1 MEQKFYRCSH
11 CGKIIAVVKETGVPV
26 ICCGEKMQ
34 EIVPNT
40 VDAAQEKH
48 VPVIEVKEN
57 LVTVKVG
64 SVTHPMLDEHY
75 IEWISL
81 ETKEGNQRKE
91 LKPGA
96 DPVAVLH
103 WLPVMMSL
111 LLMLT
116 ATCMDFG
123 KLKNNERGGAHAA
136 SLFIFRPL

>member
-34 EIVPNT
+34 EIAPNT

-64 SVTHPMLDEHY
+64 SVAHPMIDEHY

-96 DPVAVLH
+96 DPVAVFALAPSDDVVAAYAYCNLH
-103 WLPVMMSL
+103 GLWK
-111 LLMLT
+111 
-116 ATCMDFG
+116 AE
-123 KLKNNERGGAHAA
+123 K
-136 SLFIFRPL
+136 